1 MRIKG
6 KITQWDDAKGFG
18 FIQPI
23 LKGERVFVHIKAL
36 QNRTHRP
43 VLGEVVTY
51 SLGKDEQGR
60 LQAQDVTFAGEKHRI
75 KTAKTAAKAPL
86 LLVSGFAGLLT
97 LALFFAKLPLYV
109 LVAYALLSVLTFIA
123 YWLDK
128 RKAQAGKSHNR
139 TPESTLQLLALLG
152 GWPGALLAQAYL
164 RHKSQKRPFLVV
176 FWFAVVVNL
185 IALSWA
191 ASQQFLPLQ
200 IWF

>member
-6 KITQWDDAKGFG
+6 KSMQWDDAKGFG

-36 QNRTHRP
+36 QNRTSRP

-51 SLGKDEQGR
+51 NLSKDEQGR

-75 KTAKTAAKAPL
+75 RTAKTASKAPL
-86 LLVSGFAGLLT
+86 LLVLGFAGVLT

-109 LVAYALLSVLTFIA
+109 LVAYALLSVLTFIV
-123 YWLDK
+123 YWWDK
-128 RKAQAGKSHNR
+128 RQALAR
-139 TPESTLQLLALLG
+139 RWRIQESTLQLLAMLG

-191 ASQQFLPLQ
+191 ASQQFLLLQ
-200 IWF
+200 IWL

>member
-6 KITQWDDAKGFG
+6 KISQWDDAKGFG
-18 FIQPI
+18 FIQPM
-23 LKGERVFVHIKAL
+23 LKGERIFVHIKAL
-36 QNRTHRP
+36 QNRTRWP

-60 LQAQDVTFAGEKHRI
+60 LQAQDVTFAGEKYRI
-75 KTAKTAAKAPL
+75 RTAKTASKAPL
-86 LLVSGFAGLLT
+86 LLVLGFAGVLL
-97 LALFFAKLPLYV
+97 LALFFGKLPLYV
-109 LVAYALLSVLTFIA
+109 LAAYALLSVLTFIA

-128 RKAQAGKSHNR
+128 RKAQARRWR

-164 RHKSQKRPFLVV
+164 RHKSQKRPFLVM

-200 IWF
+200 VWL

>member
-6 KITQWDDAKGFG
+6 KISQWDDAKGFG
-18 FIQPI
+18 FIQPM
-23 LKGERVFVHIKAL
+23 LKGERIFVHIKAL
-36 QNRTHRP
+36 QNRTRRP

-60 LQAQDVTFAGEKHRI
+60 LQAQDVTFAGEKYRI
-75 KTAKTAAKAPL
+75 RTAKTASKAPL
-86 LLVSGFAGLLT
+86 LLVLGFAGVLL
-97 LALFFAKLPLYV
+97 LALFFGKLPLYV
-109 LVAYALLSVLTFIA
+109 LAAYALLSVLTFIA

-128 RKAQAGKSHNR
+128 RKAQARRWR

-164 RHKSQKRPFLVV
+164 RHKSQKRPFLVM

-200 IWF
+200 VWL

>member
-6 KITQWDDAKGFG
+6 KIMQWDDAKGFG

-23 LKGERVFVHIKAL
+23 LKGERVFVYIKAL
-36 QNRTHRP
+36 QNRTRRP

-51 SLGKDEQGR
+51 NLSKDEQGR

-75 KTAKTAAKAPL
+75 RTAKTASKAPL
-86 LLVSGFAGLLT
+86 LLVLGFAGVLT
-97 LALFFAKLPLYV
+97 LALFFGALPLYV
-109 LVAYALLSVLTFIA
+109 LVAYALLSVLTFIV
-123 YWLDK
+123 YWWDK
-128 RKAQAGKSHNR
+128 RQALAR
-139 TPESTLQLLALLG
+139 RWRIQESTLQLLALLG

-191 ASQQFLPLQ
+191 ASQQFLLLQ
-200 IWF
+200 IWL

>member
-18 FIQPI
+18 FIQPM

-36 QNRTHRP
+36 QNRTRRP

-75 KTAKTAAKAPL
+75 RTAKTAPKVPL
-86 LLVSGFAGLLT
+86 LLVLGFAGVLT
-97 LALFFAKLPLYV
+97 LALFLGTLPLYV
-109 LVAYALLSVLTFIA
+109 LAAYALLSVLTFIA
-123 YWLDK
+123 YWWDK
-128 RKAQAGKSHNR
+128 RQAQAGRWR
-139 TPESTLQLLALLG
+139 TQESTLQLLALLG

-176 FWFAVVVNL
+176 FWFTVVVNL

-191 ASQQFLPLQ
+191 ASQQFLRLQ
-200 IWF
+200 VWL

>member
-18 FIQPI
+18 FIQPM

-36 QNRTHRP
+36 QNRARRP

-51 SLGKDEQGR
+51 SLGQDEQGR

-75 KTAKTAAKAPL
+75 RTAKTASKAPL
-86 LLVSGFAGLLT
+86 ILVLCFAGALG
-97 LALFFAKLPLYV
+97 LAFVFAKLPLYV
-109 LVAYALLSVLTFIA
+109 LAAYTLLSVLTFIA
-123 YWLDK
+123 YWWDK
-128 RKAQAGKSHNR
+128 RKAQAGCWR
-139 TPESTLQLLALLG
+139 TQESTLQLLTVLG

-164 RHKSQKRPFLVV
+164 RHKSQKRSFLVG
-176 FWFAVVVNL
+176 FWFAVLINL

-200 IWF
+200 IWL

>member
-6 KITQWDDAKGFG
+6 KISQWDDAKGFG
-18 FIQPI
+18 FIQPM
-23 LKGERVFVHIKAL
+23 LKGERIFVHIKAL
-36 QNRTHRP
+36 QNRARRP

-51 SLGKDEQGR
+51 SLGKDKQGR

-75 KTAKTAAKAPL
+75 KTAKTASKAPL
-86 LLVSGFAGLLT
+86 ILVLCFAGALG
-97 LALFFAKLPLYV
+97 LAFVFAKLPLYV
-109 LVAYALLSVLTFIA
+109 LTAYALLSVLTFIA
-123 YWLDK
+123 YWWDK
-128 RKAQAGKSHNR
+128 RQAQAGRWR
-139 TPESTLQLLALLG
+139 TQESTLQLLALLG

-200 IWF
+200 IWL

>member
-6 KITQWDDAKGFG
+6 KISQWDDAKGFG

-36 QNRTHRP
+36 QNRTRRP
-43 VLGEVVTY
+43 VLGEIVTY

-75 KTAKTAAKAPL
+75 RTAKTASNTPL
-86 LLVSGFAGLLT
+86 LLVLCFAAVLV
-97 LALFFAKLPLYV
+97 LAFFFGKLPHYILA
-109 LVAYALLSVLTFIA
+109 AYALLSVLTFSA

-164 RHKSQKRPFLVV
+164 RHKSQKRSFLVV

-185 IALSWA
+185 VALSWA
-191 ASQQFLPLQ
+191 ASQQFLLLQ
-200 IWF
+200 IWL

>member
-18 FIQPI
+18 FIQPM
-23 LKGERVFVHIKAL
+23 LKGERIFVHIKAL
-36 QNRTHRP
+36 QNRTRRP

-51 SLGKDEQGR
+51 SLGNDEQGR

-75 KTAKTAAKAPL
+75 RTAKTASNTPL
-86 LLVSGFAGLLT
+86 LLVLCFAVVLV
-97 LALFFAKLPLYV
+97 LAFFFAKLPLYI
-109 LVAYALLSVLTFIA
+109 LAAYALLSVLTYIA

-128 RKAQAGKSHNR
+128 RKAQARRWR

-164 RHKSQKRPFLVV
+164 RHKSQKKPFLVV

-185 IALSWA
+185 IALSWM
-191 ASQQFLPLQ
+191 ASQQFLLLQ
-200 IWF
+200 VWL

>member
-18 FIQPI
+18 FIQPM

-36 QNRTHRP
+36 QNRTRRP

-51 SLGKDEQGR
+51 NLSKDEQGR

-75 KTAKTAAKAPL
+75 RTARTASKAPL
-86 LLVSGFAGLLT
+86 LLVLGFAGVLT
-97 LALFFAKLPLYV
+97 LALFFGTLPLYV
-109 LVAYALLSVLTFIA
+109 LVAYALLSVLTFIV
-123 YWLDK
+123 YWWDK
-128 RKAQAGKSHNR
+128 RQALARRWR
-139 TPESTLQLLALLG
+139 TQESTLQLLALLG

-164 RHKSQKRPFLVV
+164 RHKSQKRPFLVM

-191 ASQQFLPLQ
+191 ASQQFLLLE
-200 IWF
+200 IWL

>member
-6 KITQWDDAKGFG
+6 KISQWDDAKGFG
-18 FIQPI
+18 FIQPM

-36 QNRTHRP
+36 QNRTRRP

-75 KTAKTAAKAPL
+75 KTAKTASKAPL
-86 LLVSGFAGLLT
+86 LLVLGFAGVLT
-97 LALFFAKLPLYV
+97 LALFFGKLPLYV

-128 RKAQAGKSHNR
+128 RKAQARRWR

-191 ASQQFLPLQ
+191 ASQQFLLLQ
-200 IWF
+200 IWL

>member
-18 FIQPI
+18 FIQPM

-36 QNRTHRP
+36 QNRARRP

-51 SLGKDEQGR
+51 SLGQDEHGR

-75 KTAKTAAKAPL
+75 RTAKTASKAPL
-86 LLVSGFAGLLT
+86 ILVLCFAGALG
-97 LALFFAKLPLYV
+97 LAFVFAKLPLYV
-109 LVAYALLSVLTFIA
+109 VAAYALLSVLTFIT
-123 YWLDK
+123 YWWDK
-128 RKAQAGKSHNR
+128 RQAQAGRWR
-139 TPESTLQLLALLG
+139 TQESTLQLLAVLG

-191 ASQQFLPLQ
+191 ASQQFLRLQ
-200 IWF
+200 VWL

>member
-18 FIQPI
+18 FIQPM
-23 LKGERVFVHIKAL
+23 LKGERIFVHIKAL
-36 QNRTHRP
+36 QNRTRRP

-60 LQAQDVTFAGEKHRI
+60 LQAQDVTFAGEKYRI
-75 KTAKTAAKAPL
+75 RTAKTASKAPL
-86 LLVSGFAGLLT
+86 LLVLGFAGVLT
-97 LALFFAKLPLYV
+97 LALFFGTLPLYV
-109 LVAYALLSVLTFIA
+109 LAAYALLSVLTYIV
-123 YWLDK
+123 YWWDK
-128 RKAQAGKSHNR
+128 RQALARRWR
-139 TPESTLQLLALLG
+139 TQESTLQLLALLG

-164 RHKSQKRPFLVV
+164 RHKSQKQPFLVV

-200 IWF
+200 IWL

>member
-18 FIQPI
+18 FIQPM

-36 QNRTHRP
+36 QNRARRP

-51 SLGKDEQGR
+51 SLGQDEQGR

-75 KTAKTAAKAPL
+75 RTAKTASKAPL
-86 LLVSGFAGLLT
+86 ILVLCFAGALG
-97 LALFFAKLPLYV
+97 LAFVFAKLPLYV
-109 LVAYALLSVLTFIA
+109 LAAYTLLSVLTFVV
-123 YWLDK
+123 YWWDK
-128 RKAQAGKSHNR
+128 RKAQAGRWR
-139 TPESTLQLLALLG
+139 TQESTLQLLAVLG

-185 IALSWA
+185 VALSWA

-200 IWF
+200 IWL

>member
-6 KITQWDDAKGFG
+6 KIMQWDDAKGFG
-18 FIQPI
+18 FIQPM

-36 QNRTHRP
+36 QNRTRRP

-75 KTAKTAAKAPL
+75 KTEKTATKAPL
-86 LLVSGFAGLLT
+86 ILVLCFAGALG
-97 LALFFAKLPLYV
+97 LAFVFAKLPLYV
-109 LVAYALLSVLTFIA
+109 LAVYALLSVLTFIA
-123 YWLDK
+123 YWWDK
-128 RKAQAGKSHNR
+128 RQAQARRWR
-139 TPESTLQLLALLG
+139 TQESTLQLLAVLG

-176 FWFAVVVNL
+176 FWFTVVVNL

-191 ASQQFLPLQ
+191 ASQQFLRLQ
-200 IWF
+200 VWL

>member
-6 KITQWDDAKGFG
+6 KISQWDDAKGFG
-18 FIQPI
+18 FIQPM

-36 QNRTHRP
+36 QNRTRRP

-75 KTAKTAAKAPL
+75 KTAKTASKAPL
-86 LLVSGFAGLLT
+86 LLVLGFAGVLT
-97 LALFFAKLPLYV
+97 LALFFGKLPLYV

-128 RKAQAGKSHNR
+128 RKAQARRWR

-191 ASQQFLPLQ
+191 ASQQFLLLQ
-200 IWF
+200 VWL

>member
-18 FIQPI
+18 FIQPM
-23 LKGERVFVHIKAL
+23 LKGERVFMHIKAL
-36 QNRTHRP
+36 QNRTRRA

-60 LQAQDVTFAGEKHRI
+60 LQAQNVTFAGEKHRI
-75 KTAKTAAKAPL
+75 RTAKTASKAPL

-97 LALFFAKLPLYV
+97 LALFFGKLPLYI
-109 LVAYALLSVLTFIA
+109 LAAYALLSVLTYIA

-128 RKAQAGKSHNR
+128 RKAQAGKSHKR
-139 TPESTLQLLALLG
+139 TPESRLQLLALLG

-164 RHKSQKRPFLVV
+164 RHKSQKKPFLVV

-185 IALSWA
+185 IALSWM
-191 ASQQFLPLQ
+191 ASQQFLLL
-200 IWF
+200 

>member
-6 KITQWDDAKGFG
+6 KIMQWDDAKGFG

-36 QNRTHRP
+36 QNRTRRP

-60 LQAQDVTFAGEKHRI
+60 LQAQDVTFAGEKYRI
-75 KTAKTAAKAPL
+75 RTAKTASKAPL
-86 LLVSGFAGLLT
+86 LLVLGFAGVLL
-97 LALFFAKLPLYV
+97 LALFFGKLPLYV
-109 LVAYALLSVLTFIA
+109 LAAYALLSVLTFIA

-128 RKAQAGKSHNR
+128 RKAQARRWR

-164 RHKSQKRPFLVV
+164 RHKSQKRPFLVM

-200 IWF
+200 VWL

>member
-18 FIQPI
+18 FIQPM

-36 QNRTHRP
+36 QNRARRP

-51 SLGKDEQGR
+51 SLGQDEQGR

-75 KTAKTAAKAPL
+75 RTAKTASKAPL
-86 LLVSGFAGLLT
+86 LLILGFAGLLT
-97 LALFFAKLPLYV
+97 LALFLGTLPLYV
-109 LVAYALLSVLTFIA
+109 LAAYALLSVLTFIA
-123 YWLDK
+123 YWWDK
-128 RKAQAGKSHNR
+128 RQAQAGRWR
-139 TPESTLQLLALLG
+139 TQESTLQLLALLG

-164 RHKSQKRPFLVV
+164 RHKSQKRSFLVG
-176 FWFAVVVNL
+176 FWFAVVINL

-200 IWF
+200 IWL

>member
-18 FIQPI
+18 FIQPM
-23 LKGERVFVHIKAL
+23 LKGERIFVHIKAL
-36 QNRTHRP
+36 QNRTRRP

-51 SLGKDEQGR
+51 SQGKDEQGR

-75 KTAKTAAKAPL
+75 RTAKTASKAPL

-97 LALFFAKLPLYV
+97 LALFFGKLPLYV
-109 LVAYALLSVLTFIA
+109 LAAYALLSVLTYIA

-128 RKAQAGKSHNR
+128 RKAQARRWR

-164 RHKSQKRPFLVV
+164 RHKSQKKPFLVV

-185 IALSWA
+185 IALSWM
-191 ASQQFLPLQ
+191 ASQQFLLLQ
-200 IWF
+200 VWL

>member
-18 FIQPI
+18 FIQPM
-23 LKGERVFVHIKAL
+23 LKGERIFVHIKAL
-36 QNRTHRP
+36 QNRTRRP

-60 LQAQDVTFAGEKHRI
+60 LQAQDVTFAGEKYRI
-75 KTAKTAAKAPL
+75 RTAKTASKAPL
-86 LLVSGFAGLLT
+86 LLVLGFAGVLT
-97 LALFFAKLPLYV
+97 LALFFGKLPLYV
-109 LVAYALLSVLTFIA
+109 LAAYALLSVLTFIV
-123 YWLDK
+123 YWWDK
-128 RKAQAGKSHNR
+128 RQALARRWR
-139 TPESTLQLLALLG
+139 TQESTLQLLALLG

-164 RHKSQKRPFLVV
+164 RHKSQKQPFLVV

-200 IWF
+200 IWL

>member
-6 KITQWDDAKGFG
+6 KIMQWDDAKGFG
-18 FIQPI
+18 FIQPM
-23 LKGERVFVHIKAL
+23 LKGERIFVHIKAL
-36 QNRTHRP
+36 QNRTRRP

-51 SLGKDEQGR
+51 SLGKDEQDR

-75 KTAKTAAKAPL
+75 RTAKTASKAPL
-86 LLVSGFAGLLT
+86 LLVLGFAGVLT
-97 LALFFAKLPLYV
+97 LALFFGTLPLYV

-128 RKAQAGKSHNR
+128 RKAQARRWR

-176 FWFAVVVNL
+176 FWFTVVVNL

-200 IWF
+200 VWL

>member
-18 FIQPI
+18 FIQPM

-36 QNRTHRP
+36 QNRTRRP

-51 SLGKDEQGR
+51 SLGKDEQDR

-75 KTAKTAAKAPL
+75 RTARTASKAPL
-86 LLVSGFAGLLT
+86 LLVLGFAGVLT
-97 LALFFAKLPLYV
+97 LALFFGKLPLYV
-109 LVAYALLSVLTFIA
+109 FVAYALLSVLTFIA

-128 RKAQAGKSHNR
+128 RKAQARRWR

-191 ASQQFLPLQ
+191 ASQQFLPLK
-200 IWF
+200 IWL

>member
-18 FIQPI
+18 FIQPM

-36 QNRTHRP
+36 QNRTRRP

-51 SLGKDEQGR
+51 SQGQDEQGR

-75 KTAKTAAKAPL
+75 RTAKTASKAPL
-86 LLVSGFAGLLT
+86 LLVLGFAGVLT
-97 LALFFAKLPLYV
+97 LALFFGTLPLYV
-109 LVAYALLSVLTFIA
+109 LAVYALLSVLTFIA
-123 YWLDK
+123 YWWDK
-128 RKAQAGKSHNR
+128 RQAQAGRWR
-139 TPESTLQLLALLG
+139 TSEQTLQLLALLG

-164 RHKSQKRPFLVV
+164 RHKSQKRAFLVV

-185 IALSWA
+185 IALSWV

-200 IWF
+200 IWL